1 MEVVSHNCRSDRYKH
16 MKSGIQIKIESTVT
30 QVFDHHSDDCFKHEI
45 IVPSNWKRF
54 GGPWWYSFAFSLKTV

>member
-45 IVPSNWKRF
+45 IVPSN
-54 GGPWWYSFAFSLKTV
+54 